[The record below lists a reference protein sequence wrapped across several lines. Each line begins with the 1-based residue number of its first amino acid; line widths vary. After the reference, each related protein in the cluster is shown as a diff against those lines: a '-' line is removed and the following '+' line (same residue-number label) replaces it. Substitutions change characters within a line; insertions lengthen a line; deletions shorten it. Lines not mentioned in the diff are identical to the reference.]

1 MSSSANS
8 GNDGRSNRQ
17 PAKRAF
23 AAEFEDAS
31 EIFQE
36 SEEDRAPKFAML
48 PTGERTNRVLA
59 VGTLTETQ
67 DVAKSSDNEYW
78 QARVVDRTGT
88 FFVYAGQ
95 YQLEAMEA
103 LRSMEAPEYV
113 AVVGKP
119 RSYETDEGDMRV
131 SLTPESITI
140 VDQETR
146 DRWVVE
152 TAEQTLDRIEVMET
166 GESDD
171 IERVRE
177 AYGEDADM
185 SEYEMEVKD
194 ALAQVAG
201 VEIEG
206 DGEDEYEAE
215 TEDE

>member
-8 GNDGRSNRQ
+8 GDDGRSNRQ

-31 EIFQE
+31 EIFRE
-36 SEEDRAPKFAML
+36 SDEDRAPKFAVL
-48 PTGERTNRVLA
+48 PTGERANRVFA

-67 DVAKSSDNEYW
+67 DVAKSPDNEYW
-78 QARVVDRTGT
+78 QGRVVDRTGT

-95 YQLEAMEA
+95 YQPEAMAA
-103 LRSMEAPEYV
+103 LRSMETPEYV

-119 RSYETDEGDMRV
+119 RSYETDDGDTRV

-152 TAEQTLDRIEVMET
+152 TADQTLDRLADMNDVQMG
-166 GESDD
+166 GEPSDG
-171 IERVRE
+171 IERAQE
-177 AYGEDADM
+177 AYPEAAMD
-185 SEYEMEVKD
+185 EYEANVEK

-201 VEIEG
+201 DEIG
-206 DGEDEYEAE
+206 VDGEESKDG
-215 TEDE
+215 